1 VGERIKRLREKRGWT
16 QQELADRVGIR
27 YETINRIENQ
37 RSAEPR
43 LSVARDLARAFG
55 VSLDYLAG
63 TYEGWEA
70 G

>member
-1 VGERIKRLREKRGWT
+1 
-16 QQELADRVGIR
+16 VGIR